1 MTDPAYSSDVVRELK
16 GRFEASSLF
25 RPLRVRRHEPGEVL
39 EYDIRGVWPARP
51 ARVKL
56 AIERHVG
63 GGFAGQVYRVRI
75 LEVESLEGPVEGLEP
90 GRTCAL
96 KILVPVSGFGRFIR
110 NLFYGIGFQGPFSP
124 QVNPDAARAGA
135 LWQKFIRRGA
145 RERLGSERAV
155 VDVLATLVDPVLGSC
170 GELSEWVDGRL
181 WRYEVDDNLFAR
193 LGWKP
198 CPGLKGTGT
207 AGFQHRHCKAG
218 GKPGHPAEGLGSPEY
233 RSKRTF
239 MRDLVGLMHDMGAPE
254 LARQYEWWTMKSQP
268 NALKR
273 LEEDADPE
281 RGLVAVDFRAGM
293 TLLPFLPQCPADFK
307 LIARGVARGSLVQ
320 FDRGD
325 LRKLEAHV
333 SARAAAFADMAGA
346 LEELKK
352 ADQAYRDSLP
362 DVAHHHIQL
371 ITRPRLWTAIHRAWV
386 RGWEIRRMADPE
398 AAGRLRK
405 SRFAALR
412 FLLLGLLPI
421 LTPALFLLKFP
432 GRAAGLWILWLAPLL
447 GPFARKLW
455 GRRDLRRH
463 IGTLLTKAGYLG
475 RAIRGHVAE
484 ALIVWHRSG
493 RVSDKRAL
501 AIARKPGLYLI
512 NRPLAFLPA
521 GLHRFLT
528 DKAFFKQRLYLMF
541 VKPFQLY
548 FRPAVREKW
557 LRDMAE
563 EGRKNGMLNADE
575 AAHILAQIDEPYI
588 QKYLKSLA
596 VHLATLFL
604 SETVFLTIAAI
615 YVLGH
620 PELGWAQATL
630 RAGLIIGAFN
640 LLPVSPGS
648 LVRGIYVVGLC
659 VKEKNIK
666 DYRLA
671 LPVSFFKIIGYL
683 AFPLQMAYR
692 FPELARFMAGHWA
705 TEAVHVVPIFGE
717 RGAWLEHAVF
727 DMFYNYPLSLGI
739 RIRERDA
746 RAAKT
751 KPRAWAVPLAV
762 LLGTGLLTLL
772 DFLFV
777 RSAGRVPILKD
788 VWWAAFIVP
797 IASGFLASLWSRR
810 KKMGKRV
817 AAGITAGALV
827 GLCYG
832 AVNTF
837 LSPLFPG
844 LTAASGPVVLNG
856 ALALA
861 VLWKI
866 FIFALLAIPG
876 ALLAET
882 RPPK

>member
-1 MTDPAYSSDVVRELK
+1 MTDPAYSGDVVRELE
-16 GRFEASSLF
+16 GRFLAASLF
-25 RPLRVRRHEPGEVL
+25 RPLRIRRHEPGAVL

-51 ARVKL
+51 ARVRL
-56 AIERHVG
+56 SIERHVG
-63 GGFAGQVYRVRI
+63 GGYAGQVYRVRI
-75 LEVESLEGPVEGLEP
+75 LDIELPEGPIEGLEP

-110 NLFYGIGFQGPFSP
+110 NLLYGIGFQAPFAP
-124 QVNPDAARAGA
+124 QANPDAARAGA

-155 VDVLATLVDPVLGSC
+155 VDVLATLIDPALGSC
-170 GELSEWVDGRL
+170 GEISEWVDGRL
-181 WRYEVDDNLFAR
+181 WRYEIDDNLFAR
-193 LGWKP
+193 LDWKP
-198 CPGLKGTGT
+198 G
-207 AGFQHRHCKAG
+207 R
-218 GKPGHPAEGLGSPEY
+218 PAEGLGSPEY
-233 RSKRTF
+233 RKKRTF
-239 MRDLVGLMHDMGAPE
+239 MKDLVVLMHDMGAHE

-273 LEEDADPE
+273 LEADDDPE

-293 TLLPFLPQCPADFK
+293 ALLPFLPQCPADFK
-307 LIARGVARGSLVQ
+307 LIARGAVRGSLVQ

-325 LRKLEAHV
+325 LRALEAHV
-333 SARAAAFADMAGA
+333 SAHAAAFADMTGA
-346 LEELKK
+346 LGELKK

-362 DVAHHHIQL
+362 DIAHHHIRL
-371 ITRPRLWTAIHRAWV
+371 ITRPRLWTAIHGAWV
-386 RGWEIRRMADPE
+386 RGWEIRRMADPV
-398 AAGRLRK
+398 AAGRLRE
-405 SRFAALR
+405 SRFAAFL
-412 FLLLGLLPI
+412 FLLLGLLPV
-421 LTPALFLLKFP
+421 LTPVLFLLEFP

-447 GPFARKLW
+447 GPFVRRLW
-455 GRRDLRRH
+455 GRRDYRRH
-463 IGTLLTKAGYLG
+463 IGALLTKAGYLG
-475 RAIRGHVAE
+475 RAFRGHVDE
-484 ALIVWHRSG
+484 ALIGWHRSG

-501 AIARKPGLYLI
+501 AISRKPGLYVL
-512 NRPLAFLPA
+512 NRPLAIFPA
-521 GLHRFLT
+521 RVHRFLT
-528 DKAFFKQRLYLMF
+528 DKAYFKERLYLMF
-541 VKPFQLY
+541 VKPVLLY

-557 LRDMAE
+557 LRDMVE
-563 EGRKNGMLNADE
+563 EGRKNGMLSADE
-575 AAHILAQIDEPYI
+575 AAHILAQIDEPFI

-604 SETVFLTIAAI
+604 SETVFLTIAVI
-615 YVLGH
+615 YILGH
-620 PELGWAQATL
+620 PELGWSQATL

-659 VKEKNIK
+659 VKERNIK

-705 TEAVHVVPIFGE
+705 TGAVHIVPVFGE

-739 RIRERDA
+739 RIRQRDE

-751 KPRAWAVPLAV
+751 KPRAWAIPLAV
-762 LLGTGLLTLL
+762 LLGTGLLALL

-777 RSAGRVPILKD
+777 RSAGRVPLLKD
-788 VWWAAFIVP
+788 VWWVAFLVP
-797 IASGFLASLWSRR
+797 IAAGFLASLWSLRG
-810 KKMGKRV
+810 KMGKRV
-817 AAGITAGALV
+817 AAGITAGALI
-827 GLCYG
+827 GLGYG
-832 AVNTF
+832 AVTTF

-844 LTAASGPVVLNG
+844 LVAASGPVAING
-856 ALALA
+856 ALALT
-861 VLWKI
+861 VLWKV

-876 ALLAET
+876 AILAET
-882 RPPK
+882 RPNKA

>member
-1 MTDPAYSSDVVRELK
+1 MTDPAYSGDVVRELK
-16 GRFEASSLF
+16 ERFRAEALF
-25 RPLRVRRHEPGEVL
+25 RPLCLRRYEPGEVL
-39 EYDIRGVWPARP
+39 EYDIRGVWPSRP
-51 ARVKL
+51 ARVRIS
-56 AIERHVG
+56 IERHVG
-63 GGFAGQVYRVRI
+63 GGFAGQVYRVRVLDI
-75 LEVESLEGPVEGLEP
+75 ESPEGPIEGLEP

-110 NLFYGIGFQGPFSP
+110 NLLYGIGFQAPFAP

-155 VDVLATLVDPVLGSC
+155 VDVIATLVDPVLGSC

-193 LGWKP
+193 LDWKP
-198 CPGLKGTGT
+198 GLS
-207 AGFQHRHCKAG
+207 AD
-218 GKPGHPAEGLGSPEY
+218 GLGSPEY
-233 RSKRTF
+233 RKKRTF
-239 MRDLVGLMHDMGAPE
+239 MRDLVGLMHDMGAHE

-325 LRKLEAHV
+325 LRALEAYV
-333 SARAAAFADMAGA
+333 SVREAAFADMAGA
-346 LEELKK
+346 LEELKR

-362 DVAHHHIQL
+362 DIAHHHIRL
-371 ITRPRLWTAIHRAWV
+371 VTRPRLWTAIHRAWV
-386 RGWEIRRMADPE
+386 RGWEIRRMAGPE

-405 SRFAALR
+405 SRFAALL
-412 FLLLGLLPI
+412 FLLLSLLPI
-421 LTPALFLLKFP
+421 LTPFLFLLKFP
-432 GRAAGLWILWLAPLL
+432 GRAAGLWLLWIAPLL
-447 GPFARKLW
+447 GPFVRKLW
-455 GRRDLRRH
+455 GRRDYRRH

-475 RAIRGHVAE
+475 RAFRGHVAE
-484 ALIVWHRSG
+484 ALIRWHRSG

-501 AIARKPGLYLI
+501 AIARKPGLYILH
-512 NRPLAFLPA
+512 RPLAVLPA
-521 GLHRFLT
+521 GVHRFLT
-528 DKAFFKQRLYLMF
+528 DGKYFKERLDF
-541 VKPFQLY
+541 IFARPFRLY
-548 FRPAVREKW
+548 FRPEVREKW
-557 LRDMAE
+557 LRDMIH
-563 EGRKNGMLNADE
+563 EGKKNGMLTPGEAD
-575 AAHILAQIDEPYI
+575 HILFQIKEPFI
-588 QKYLKSLA
+588 QKYLKSMA
-596 VHLATLFL
+596 VHVLTLPITQIV
-604 SETVFLTIAAI
+604 SVFLAFY
-615 YVLGH
+615 YVRTH
-620 PELGWAQATL
+620 PELTWQQASVA
-630 RAGLIIGAFN
+630 AGVILGLFQVIPI
-640 LLPVSPGS
+640 SPGS
-648 LVRGIYVVGLC
+648 FARGVYTTFLVL
-659 VKEKNIK
+659 KERNFR
-666 DYRLA
+666 DYKMA
-671 LPVSFFKIIGYL
+671 FAISYFKYIGYL
-683 AFPLQMAYR
+683 AFPIQMAYR
-692 FPELARFMAGHWA
+692 YPELARFMAGHWS
-705 TEAVHVVPIFGE
+705 TGAVHIVPVFGE
-717 RGAWLEHAVF
+717 RGAWLEHVVF

-739 RIRERDA
+739 RIKQRDA

-751 KPRAWAVPLAV
+751 KPRTWAIPLAV
-762 LLGTGLLTLL
+762 LLGTGLLALL

-797 IASGFLASLWSRR
+797 IAAGFLASLWSRR

-832 AVNTF
+832 VVNTF
-837 LSPLFPG
+837 LSPLFPD
-844 LTAASGPVVLNG
+844 LAAEAGPVALNG
-856 ALALA
+856 ALALT

-882 RPPK
+882 RRP